1 MDNRWVE
8 KILQATIIAT
18 KELRSLPSEQE
29 ISDLVFKFVENN
41 YQKGTLS
48 LVLADFNEIF
58 SSISKAI
65 VKNYPKAITVNNS
78 PLGGGVLSSK
88 LKPTAKEVV
97 IYNELS
103 LDKSEEDNKK
113 EDKLLTVAEIA
124 SKYDCQAQTVTGWIR
139 DKKLKASKVGKS
151 YRIKASEWDEFI
163 KTK

>member
-1 MDNRWVE
+1 MDNRWIE

-48 LVLADFNEIF
+48 MVLADFNEIF

-65 VKNYPKAITVNNS
+65 VKNYPKAIAINNS

-88 LKPTAKEVV
+88 LKPTTKEMV
-97 IYNELS
+97 IYSESS
-103 LDKSEEDNKK
+103 LDKSEEDNEK
-113 EDKLLTVAEIA
+113 EDKFLTVAEIA

-139 DKKLKASKVGKS
+139 CNKLKATRLGKS
-151 YRIKASEWDEFI
+151 YRIKASDLEEFI